1 MNLVFKNQHQQL
13 EGALSKVLG
22 INASVKAVRHLSG
35 GCINN
40 AVLVTTDQGPFF
52 VKWNHKEKHDMF
64 LAESKGL
71 VLLKDYSRFT
81 IPEVL
86 GCEIVQ
92 EESYL
97 VLEFIENGPANQRYW
112 EAMGVNLAALHGHHH
127 DLFGLTYHNYIGSLH
142 QDNTRKDQWID
153 FFIEN
158 RLEVPLRLALQRGV
172 ISREYADGFRSMYS
186 RFKDLFPREKPSL
199 LHGDLWSGNVMT
211 ASNGDPCL
219 IDPATYHGHREMEIA
234 FTRLF
239 GGFDQ
244 VFYDSYQEAYP
255 MENGF
260 DHRQDVYN
268 LYPLLVHLNLFGS
281 SYLNSIDRIVRR
293 FTD

>member
-52 VKWNHKEKHDMF
+52 VKWNHKEKYDMF

-97 VLEFIENGPANQRYW
+97 VLEFIENGSANQRYW

-127 DLFGLTYHNYIGSLH
+127 DLFGLTHHNYIGSLH

-219 IDPATYHGHREMEIA
+219 IDPATYYGHREMEIA